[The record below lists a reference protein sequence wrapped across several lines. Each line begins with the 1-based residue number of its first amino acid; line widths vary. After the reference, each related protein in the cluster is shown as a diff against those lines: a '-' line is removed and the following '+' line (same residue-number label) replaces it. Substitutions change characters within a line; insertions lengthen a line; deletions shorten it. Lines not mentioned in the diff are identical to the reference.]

1 MNVERSP
8 ELEAGDLHRISI
20 NSVLFAAYTD
30 MQNEFSMRIRTG
42 STHFRNLSYS
52 AMASM
57 ESMALTQAKGHSDLL
72 RKYIERRKELDE
84 AYGDPSRHQWELYPE
99 EADKRKELI
108 EGILYDL
115 GSIRVD
121 ERPEAIS
128 RPVYNFNYAIDG
140 REIIHDHFAERLA
153 ENRNMVVVFD
163 GKPGGGKSWASLAI
177 GDYESKRSFD
187 LSSLVYDI
195 DAFIGEIEKRQP
207 GDVIILDEAGI
218 SAGSRDA
225 MTRESK
231 VLGKVLQ
238 SIRYLKYLTI
248 FTVPNALFL
257 DKQIRLLCDLV
268 LTHEET
274 MRQGEFIPKIP
285 TFTPDGKDV
294 EFTAL
299 KRGNDVIKTMFFPHP
314 RPALIADYENM
325 RKTHNLKQLSDLHKS
340 IKKDEP
346 ADTVTDGRGK
356 NANSLANLRHF
367 KKEGDINE

>member
-1 MNVERSP
+1 
-8 ELEAGDLHRISI
+8 
-20 NSVLFAAYTD
+20 
-30 MQNEFSMRIRTG
+30 
-42 STHFRNLSYS
+42 
-52 AMASM
+52 
-57 ESMALTQAKGHSDLL
+57 MALTQAKGHPDLL
-72 RKYIERRKELDE
+72 RNYLENRNKIDA
-84 AYGDPSRHQWELYPE
+84 AYGKPSGHGWELYIE
-99 EADKRKELI
+99 EADRRKELI
-108 EGILYDL
+108 EGLLYDL
-115 GSIRVD
+115 GSIKVD

-128 RPVYNFNYAIDG
+128 RPVYNFNYAVDG
-140 REIIHDHFAERLA
+140 REIIHELFTERLA
-153 ENRNMVVVFD
+153 ENRNLVVVFD

-177 GDYESKRSFD
+177 GDYESKTAFD
-187 LSSLVYDI
+187 LGSLVYDI
-195 DAFIGEIEKRQP
+195 DTFIGEIEKRQP

-225 MTRESK
+225 MTKESK

-238 SIRYLKYLTI
+238 SIRYLKYLTV

-285 TFTPDGKDV
+285 TFTADGKDV

-299 KRGNDVIKTMFFPHP
+299 RRGNGIIKTMFFPQP
-314 RPALIADYENM
+314 RPALISEYEKL
-325 RKTHNLKQLSDLHKS
+325 RKTHNLKQLSDLHRS

-346 ADTVTDGRGK
+346 KDPETDGRGK

-367 KKEGDINE
+367 KKDSDTNE